1 MPNDKSNQ
9 VEMSFAEALNLGHF
23 QAMESN
29 SKLIVFGLGVNDPKR
44 IFGTTSGLVEKF
56 GSDRIFEVPT
66 SENAFTG
73 ASIGLAIAGYPNVT
87 VHQRMDFFLL
97 AMDQLVNSAAK
108 WHFMFGQKSNV
119 PIVIRLIVGKGWGQG
134 PTHSQS
140 FHAWFSSIPGL
151 KVVVPSSPDNAKS
164 LFLAAIEDP
173 NPVIFIEHRWLHHQ
187 VGTVDTSYKT
197 TKLGEPN
204 FVSSGNHVTVI
215 SFSYLTPRVKNLMGV
230 FNAEGITIEH
240 VDLVSLNP
248 INWESIFESVRKTGK
263 LLVLDFSPGSIS
275 FASEVISKV
284 TENCFEFLKAA
295 PVKLTGPDVPEPTSY
310 WKTKDF
316 HFSDEDIARAVFR
329 LCNMD
334 FPIKLID
341 NTLENNFEHD
351 IPNEYFKGPF

>member
-1 MPNDKSNQ
+1 MHNYRKINTTT
-9 VEMSFAEALNLGHF
+9 AINEALHYSMNDLPNL
-23 QAMESN
+23 
-29 SKLIVFGLGVNDPKR
+29 LCFGLGINDENR
-44 IFGTTSGLVEKF
+44 IFGTTEGLVEKF
-56 GSDRIFEVPT
+56 GKHRVFDFPT
-66 SENAFTG
+66 SENAMTG
-73 ASIGLAIAGYPNVT
+73 ISVGMAISGNPSVVT
-87 VHQRMDFFLL
+87 HQRLDFFLL

-108 WHFMFGQKSNV
+108 LHFMFGGQFNV
-119 PIVIRLIVGKGWGQG
+119 PLTIRLVIGRGWGQG
-134 PTHSQS
+134 PTHSQNLQS
-140 FHAWFSSIPGL
+140 WFSHIPGL
-151 KVVVPSSPDNAKS
+151 KVVMPSTPSDAKN
-164 LFLAAIEDP
+164 LLLASIKDP